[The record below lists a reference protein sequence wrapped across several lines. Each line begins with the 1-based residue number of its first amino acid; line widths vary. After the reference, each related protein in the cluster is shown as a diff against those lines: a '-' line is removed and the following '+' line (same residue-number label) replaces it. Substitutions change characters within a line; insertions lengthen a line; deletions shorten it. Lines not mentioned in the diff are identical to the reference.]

1 MKSKTMK
8 PKSNYHSIK
17 KKKGVANGE
26 YHTDTFCRAFMYSIF
41 VTLGERK
48 NKRKDTNIVVI
59 QG

>member
-1 MKSKTMK
+1 MK

-41 VTLGERK
+41 VPLGERK
-48 NKRKDTNIVVI
+48 KEKG
-59 QG
+59 Q